1 MSGRAGL
8 GTQFEDDPYIRGK
21 EILSILC
28 MPLIHQGVLRGVL
41 YLENDLAGGRIPFAD
56 LSAQPARPK
65 FTRSGDIRR
74 LAPLA
79 RAPLL
84 NQPFRLGFQGADP
97 FLGAGVGREKDK
109 GLRIFRRCALGLQG
123 FPNPGRFARIITG
136 RRWCN
141 CRG

>member
-1 MSGRAGL
+1 LFITRDGFLQIAVL
-8 GTQFEDDPYIRGK
+8 PAQAEQLTP
-21 EILSILC
+21 EIMNLRRSIA
-28 MPLIHQGVLRGVL
+28 PLRQVIQ
-41 YLENDLAGGRIPFAD
+41 NDLAGGKIPFAN